1 MKIKGSSHDNKK
13 TNSEKKK
20 EQRTHLISRPRRKE
34 ALFSNPNRQ
43 VVLWAKASQELFAGD
58 GSFGSLL
65 RSLSAASRDS
75 AAACSRRT
83 QLPQIRNRISL
94 PSLPHI
100 SRCTRAFFR
109 FVVSCAIIV
118 CARGCEGVRDGNKK
132 GLLKE
137 EKKV

>member
-43 VVLWAKASQELFAGD
+43 VVLWAKASQELAAGD

-94 PSLPHI
+94 PSLLHI
-100 SRCTRAFFR
+100 SRCTRAFL
-109 FVVSCAIIV
+109 
-118 CARGCEGVRDGNKK
+118 
-132 GLLKE
+132 GLLFRAPLLSTRVE
-137 EKKV
+137 VRVCETGTKKAC